1 MRSISSYIPTTKESA
16 VSREMLCQ
24 WTGLPDRV
32 VRSLIEKERGEGVMI
47 LNFGQ
52 GYYISEDINELERY
66 YEQEHSRAISILYRL
81 KAVRK
86 KLREAGR
93 I

>member
-1 MRSISSYIPTTKESA
+1 MRSITSYIPTNKESA

-32 VRSLIEKERGEGVMI
+32 VRSLIEKARNEGVMI

-52 GYYISEDINELERY
+52 GYYISEDVDELQRY
-66 YEQEHSRAISILYRL
+66 YAQERRRAISILCRL
-81 KAVRK
+81 KTLRK
-86 KLREAGR
+86 KLKEAGKL
-93 I
+93 